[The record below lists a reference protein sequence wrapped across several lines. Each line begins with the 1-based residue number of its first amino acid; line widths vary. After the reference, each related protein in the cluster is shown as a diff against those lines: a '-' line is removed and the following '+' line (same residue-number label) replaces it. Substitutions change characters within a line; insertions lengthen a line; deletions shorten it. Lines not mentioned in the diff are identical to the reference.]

1 MTNNEMVENNKKYIM
16 NTYASFPI
24 ALESGDGVYV
34 WDVEGKRYIDFVS
47 GIAVNC
53 LGYNDEDY
61 INAITEQLKK
71 IHHSSNLYLTNPSIE
86 LAKLLVENR
95 DFDKVFFCNSGTESV
110 EAGLKLSRRYGN
122 EKKGEEAYEII
133 TAKNSFHGR
142 TLG

>member
-71 IHHSSNLYLTNPSIE
+71 
-86 LAKLLVENR
+86 
-95 DFDKVFFCNSGTESV
+95 
-110 EAGLKLSRRYGN
+110 
-122 EKKGEEAYEII
+122 
-133 TAKNSFHGR
+133 
-142 TLG
+142 